1 MATNSATAARTRRPR
16 SRKVLSWIGLHSFAT
31 ALSVGFIAP
40 IVFMFLTAVM
50 SDQQSLTK
58 ILWPASWHWE
68 NFGTVF
74 QKAPMLQY
82 FLNSMLYAGLAT
94 VFMLISSIPVAYAL
108 ARLKWRGR
116 STMFYLVI
124 VAMMLPPQVIAVP
137 MYVLWSKVGLTGTL
151 WPLIIPNLFGDA
163 FSIFLLRQFFI
174 TIPQSYSDSAR
185 VDGASEI
192 TTLWRVI
199 LPMAKPG
206 IAAAALFSFL
216 NSWND
221 YFGPLLYAGENSLSW
236 TLSLGLASFRGLH
249 QVEWNLTMAATLM
262 VMLPVIILF
271 FLAQK
276 QFIEGVK
283 FSGVKG

>member
-16 SRKVLSWIGLHSFAT
+16 SRKVLSWIGLHSLAT

-40 IVFMFLTAVM
+40 IVFIFLTAVM

-58 ILWPASWHWE
+58 NLWPTSWHWE

-94 VFMLISSIPVAYAL
+94 AFMLISSIPVAYAL

-137 MYVLWSKVGLTGTL
+137 MYVLWAKVGLTGTL

-221 YFGPLLYAGENSLSW
+221 YFGPLLYAGENSSSW

-249 QVEWNLTMAATLM
+249 QVKWNLTMAATLM
-262 VMLPVIILF
+262 VMLPVIFLF